1 MCAGHVGALDFQ
13 EIKKSLINLG
23 IKTDEKEI
31 HKLLQRY
38 GTDQTSKGL
47 RSSVDLFSTVIL
59 TYTS

>member
-31 HKLLQRY
+31 HKLLQR
-38 GTDQTSKGL
+38 
-47 RSSVDLFSTVIL
+47 
-59 TYTS
+59 